1 MDASPVDSK
10 FLQVESTSRK
20 MSDMKKD
27 KKMVVISIDVPE
39 ELRDKAK
46 AAAEASDMTMAAW
59 LRQLIRRGA
68 SAKLSAAQKEE
79 SAE

>member
-1 MDASPVDSK
+1 
-10 FLQVESTSRK
+10 
-20 MSDMKKD
+20 MKKE

-46 AAAEASDMTMAAW
+46 AAAESSDMTMAAW

-68 SAKLSAAQKEE
+68 TAKLAKQATETEE
-79 SAE
+79 G